1 LEGREL
7 RIRVRYFAS
16 IREWTGLKEEELDL
30 PDGVTAET
38 LKDTVQAHHKKL
50 DLQEGGIL
58 IAINGGFVEPTRVIK
73 NGDEVAL
80 FPPVSGG

>member
-1 LEGREL
+1 M
-7 RIRVRYFAS
+7 RYFAS
-16 IREWTGLKEEELDL
+16 IREWTGLKEEELDI

-38 LKDTVQAHHKKL
+38 LKDIVQTRHRKL

-58 IAINGGFVEPTRVIK
+58 VAVNGSFIEPTRVIK
-73 NGDEVAL
+73 QGDEVAL